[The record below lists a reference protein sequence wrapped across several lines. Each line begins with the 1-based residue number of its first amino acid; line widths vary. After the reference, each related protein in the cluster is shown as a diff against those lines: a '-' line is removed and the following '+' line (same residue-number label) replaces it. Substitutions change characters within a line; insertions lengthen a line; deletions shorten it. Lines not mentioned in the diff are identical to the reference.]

1 MASDEES
8 RWERKH
14 RAIMEAATSLFLTQG
29 YLGTSMDEV
38 AAKAAVSKH
47 TVYSHFADKEQL
59 FSAIILATT
68 DQIDEP
74 VGVVAR
80 TLADTNDLEQDLG
93 ELARRFLDAL
103 MEPDLLRLRRLV
115 IANADRFPDLGRTWY
130 ENGFQRVLAMLAASF
145 ARLAGRNL
153 LRVDDPLLAANQFVG
168 MVLWIPVNRAM
179 FTGSSDHDTPADLD
193 RYARAAAS
201 AFLRA
206 YGTHDDPCER
216 PG

>member
-1 MASDEES
+1 MESKDES
-8 RWERKH
+8 RWDRKH

-47 TVYSHFADKEQL
+47 TVYSHFADKERL

-68 DQIDEP
+68 DQIDQL
-74 VGVVAR
+74 VGVVAEA
-80 TLADTNDLEQDLG
+80 LADTRDVKRDLAT
-93 ELARRFLDAL
+93 LARRFLDAL
-103 MEPDLLRLRRLV
+103 LTPELLQLRRLV

-130 ENGFQRVLAMLAASF
+130 ESGFERILAMLATSF
-145 ARLAGRNL
+145 ARLAHRNL
-153 LRVDDPLLAANQFVG
+153 LQVNDPLLAANHFVG

-179 FTGSSDHDTPADLD
+179 FTGSSDHDTPAELEH
-193 RYARAAAS
+193 YAHAAAD

-206 YGTHDDPCER
+206 YGTP
-216 PG
+216 